1 MKRTVQAQKKPK
13 KMATVEAII
22 GAIFG
27 VLVLL
32 GFFGFLLFGFGYHVA
47 RPVAKGVAIGAR
59 AIAKAARAR
68 KVAPSFGAYAYA

>member
-1 MKRTVQAQKKPK
+1 
-13 KMATVEAII
+13 MADVAAII

-32 GFFGFLLFGFGYHVA
+32 VFVGFLIFGFGYHVA
-47 RPVAKGVAIGAR
+47 RPVAKGVAIGAK

-68 KVAPSFGAYAYA
+68 KIAPSFGVYA

>member
-1 MKRTVQAQKKPK
+1 
-13 KMATVEAII
+13 MADVAAII

-32 GFFGFLLFGFGYHVA
+32 GFVGFLIFGFGYHVA
-47 RPVAKGVAIGAR
+47 RPVAKGVATGAH

-68 KVAPSFGAYAYA
+68 KIAPSFGVYA

>member
-1 MKRTVQAQKKPK
+1 
-13 KMATVEAII
+13 MATVSAII

-32 GFFGFLLFGFGYHVA
+32 CFVGFLLFGFGYHVA
-47 RPVAKGVAIGAR
+47 RPVAKGVAKGAR